1 MLPTPGGMGIGVEA
15 SESVHWPRRMR
26 SGFGINASARGGSW
40 HETTRAQRGASNT
53 AIILISSALKA
64 VNSVQREHGRT
75 TVRSNAWMAQLV
87 RAQVSYFHMTV
98 LGRVILRS

>member
-1 MLPTPGGMGIGVEA
+1 MTKPELE
-15 SESVHWPRRMR
+15 R
-26 SGFGINASARGGSW
+26 FGINPSARGGSW

-64 VNSVQREHGRT
+64 VNSVQREHGRM

-87 RAQVSYFHMTV
+87 RAQVSYFV
-98 LGRVILRS
+98 YDRPGRVILRS